1 MKNYCPSFRLW
12 NSFSIFNTI
21 NKISKNIRTKDRF
34 IKINFNKINKILL
47 AKKALVFSKSKFKVT
62 FLHKTIF
69 NKSLGKKD
77 SKEAKRIA
85 YFLKGKGV
93 AENFKEKEF
102 EYPKDNSL
110 GGKIIT
116 KARRKPLLDYF
127 FVNET
132 VFKYIY
138 LYFILSNF
146 LNSKDLKNLN
156 SCNYLFKYM

>member
-1 MKNYCPSFRLW
+1 LKNYCPSFRLW

-47 AKKALVFSKSKFKVT
+47 AKKALVFSKPKFKVT

-85 YFLKGKGV
+85 YFT
-93 AENFKEKEF
+93 F
-102 EYPKDNSL
+102 
-110 GGKIIT
+110 
-116 KARRKPLLDYF
+116 
-127 FVNET
+127 
-132 VFKYIY
+132 
-138 LYFILSNF
+138 F
-146 LNSKDLKNLN
+146 LNLRRCKGSAAQHHI
-156 SCNYLFKYM
+156 SSVSGVHIVIM